1 MLPRPRSILITG
13 ASSGIGRALALNYA
27 GPDVRLALLG
37 LNQEHLDEVSEQCRA
52 RGAVINAAQI
62 DVRTR
67 DKLAEWI
74 RSVDDDNPLD
84 LVIASAGIATGLGM
98 GRLREDPDAVRAIIS
113 INLIGVLNTVDP
125 AIERMCTRGRGQIA
139 FIGSIAAVR
148 GLPYSPAYCATK
160 AAIHAYAEGLRGGLA
175 AMGVR
180 VSLIIPGFV
189 ATALNEDMIVYKP
202 LLLSDVR
209 AARIIRRG
217 LDRGAPVI
225 AFPRLLYY
233 GAHLLRLFPA
243 RWVDYALN
251 LGHVDIHETRE
262 HTAKY

>member
-1 MLPRPRSILITG
+1 MSPSPRSILITG

-37 LNQEHLDEVSEQCRA
+37 RNQERLDEVSERCRA
-52 RGAVINAAQI
+52 RGAETDAALI
-62 DVRTR
+62 DVRAR

-74 RSVDDDNPLD
+74 RSLDDKNPLD
-84 LVIASAGIATGLGM
+84 LVIASAGILTGLGM

-125 AIERMCTRGRGQIA
+125 VIERMCARGRGLIA
-139 FIGSIAAVR
+139 FMGSISAVR
-148 GLPYSPAYCATK
+148 GLPQSPAYCATK

-175 AMGVR
+175 AQGVR

-189 ATALNEDMIVYKP
+189 ATALNVDMIAPKP
-202 LLLSDVR
+202 LLVSDER

-233 GAHLLRLFPA
+233 GTYLLRLFPA

-251 LGHVDIHETRE
+251 LAHVDIHETRE
-262 HTAKY
+262 HRAKS

>member
-1 MLPRPRSILITG
+1 MMPRPQSILITG

-27 GPDVRLALLG
+27 GPGVYLALLG
-37 LNQEHLDEVSEQCRA
+37 RNQERLDEVSELCRA
-52 RGAVINAAQI
+52 CGAETDAAQI
-62 DVRTR
+62 DVRDR

-74 RSVDDDNPLD
+74 RSVDDKNPLD
-84 LVIASAGIATGLGM
+84 LVIPSAGILTGLGM

-125 AIERMCTRGRGQIA
+125 AIERMCARGRGQIA

-148 GLPYSPAYCATK
+148 GFPHSPAYCATK

-175 AMGVR
+175 AQGVR

-189 ATALNEDMIVYKP
+189 ATAMNEDMIAPKP
-202 LLLSDVR
+202 LLMSDER

-225 AFPRLLYY
+225 AFPRILYY
-233 GAHLLRLFPA
+233 WTYLLRFLPA

-251 LGHVDIHETRE
+251 LRHADIHETRE